1 MQESFLNLLV
11 RLKDLLF
18 QGSLN
23 LTGALLWGM
32 ILYLICLPL
41 FFRKKEF
48 PQNLCIAVL
57 FLYTAALL
65 QSCQC
70 LTVPK
75 SWNPDGPSI
84 AAAFGAMEWNP
95 FLFSSFGVSGLWT
108 SLLSDF
114 LVLMPIGFL
123 VPMASF
129 RVRFWKMILIALL
142 CGTGLEAVQLL
153 ANILTQSASRSV
165 STGEA
170 ILSAAGCLTGYLIF
184 SGLKKLPVIRH
195 RARARHYTHPGQA
208 V

>member
-11 RLKDLLF
+11 RLKNLLF
-18 QGSLN
+18 QGPLN

-48 PQNLCIAVL
+48 PQKLCIAAL

-65 QSCQC
+65 QFRQC
-70 LTVPK
+70 LIAPAA
-75 SWNPDGPSI
+75 WNPDGASV
-84 AAAFGAMEWNP
+84 AAALVAMEWNP

-108 SLLSDF
+108 TLLADF
-114 LVLMPIGFL
+114 LALMPIGFF

-129 RVRFWKMILIALL
+129 RVRLWKMIPIALL
-142 CGTGLEAVQLL
+142 CGAGLEAVQLL
-153 ANILTQSASRSV
+153 ANILTQDASRSV

-170 ILSAAGCLTGYLIF
+170 ILSAAGCLVGYFII
-184 SGLKKLPVIRH
+184 SGLKRLPVIRR